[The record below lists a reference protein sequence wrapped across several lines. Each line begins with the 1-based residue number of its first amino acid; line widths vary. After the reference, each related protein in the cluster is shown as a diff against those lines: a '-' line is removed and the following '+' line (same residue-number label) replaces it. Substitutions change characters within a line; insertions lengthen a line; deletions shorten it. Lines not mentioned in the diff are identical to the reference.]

1 MIIPVRCISCGT
13 PVAGKWEEFKK
24 EVAKGRPA
32 KKVLDELGINRYCC
46 RTMFLTQIDL
56 SDQIARY
63 KHRTIAREE
72 KGELKESAEHEVKGG
87 EAKKEAQEEKEEE

>member
-46 RTMFLTQIDL
+46 RAMFLTQIDL

-72 KGELKESAEHEVKGG
+72 KGELKEPAEHEVK
-87 EAKKEAQEEKEEE
+87 EAKEEKPTKKE